1 MCQGNP
7 FLIQNKIWY
16 IGRKVYALIFL
27 DNQVIFIS
35 EEVDRRRKI
44 IVSSSS
50 IIHSNPIVFCIA

>member
-7 FLIQNKIWY
+7 FLIQNKIWC